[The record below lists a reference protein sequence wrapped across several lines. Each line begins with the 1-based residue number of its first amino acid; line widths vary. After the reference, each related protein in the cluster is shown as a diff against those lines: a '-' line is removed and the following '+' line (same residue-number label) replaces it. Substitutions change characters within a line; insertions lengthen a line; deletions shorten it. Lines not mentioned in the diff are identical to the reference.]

1 MKFFITLSKKQL
13 AVILALLVI
22 LLLTVGQLATVKA
35 NIKIGSTN
43 ALRVQYIKSLGLE
56 PDDSNATV
64 KNITIPQKFS
74 KIYKD
79 YNALQKK
86 AGFNLEYYKGDKA
99 TVYAYPIC
107 GSEKELHLIV
117 CGDKIIGGDVADM
130 RVGGEIAPLLKQK

>member
-22 LLLTVGQLATVKA
+22 LLLTAGQLVTVKA
-35 NIKIGSTN
+35 NAKIGSTN
-43 ALRVQYIKSLGLE
+43 ALRVEYIKSLRLE
-56 PDDSNATV
+56 PDDSNVTAKDIV
-64 KNITIPQKFS
+64 IPQKFS
-74 KIYKD
+74 EIYKE

-117 CGDKIIGGDVADM
+117 CEDKIIGGDISDM
-130 RVGGEIAPLLKQK
+130 RVGGKIEPLLKQK